1 MSARMEVEIPT
12 VASRFVASF
21 LPLRNRNLRVYLSGQ
36 VISLIGTWMQV
47 TAQAWVVWSL
57 SHSTTALGLV
67 AMLGTL
73 PILVLGPWT
82 GVWADTLDR
91 RRVLVATQ
99 MGAMVLAATLALL
112 VQTGAIQVWHVY
124 IFATLL
130 GIVTA
135 LDMPA
140 QQAFIGD
147 LSGME
152 QVRQAVVINN
162 MLFQVSRMLGPALA
176 GLVVAQLG
184 AAPAFWL
191 NGVSFL
197 AVIGSLLVVRADQ
210 VRRSGAAGLGGFS
223 EALQFIRDH
232 KLSQDLVISTIIVT
246 FFGISVMNILPAVAG
261 QALRGNADVLG
272 LLMGASGAGALAGGL
287 FVVPLTQRIRRTGL
301 VVGGAVIWTGL
312 WLVVFS
318 YATWVPFSA
327 LAMFIGSLAFPVV
340 LTTANS
346 TLQILAPPDMRAR
359 LLSALLMVSFGAQP
373 LASLLVGYSAQVLG
387 ALEAVRANGLLM
399 ASGAAALLA
408 LRPTLRRWEAAENR
422 DEAFTA
428 SSRPDG
434 DHRTVETRPEA
445 A

>member
-1 MSARMEVEIPT
+1 MNASPEVAMPKIAT
-12 VASRFVASF
+12 RFLDSF
-21 LPLRNRNLRVYLSGQ
+21 LPLRNWNLRVYLSGQ

-47 TAQAWVVWSL
+47 TGQAWVVWSL

-82 GVWADTLDR
+82 GVWADPLDR
-91 RRVLVATQ
+91 RRVLVAPQ
-99 MGAMVLAATLALL
+99 VGARVLAAALALL

-210 VRRSGAAGLGGFS
+210 VRRSGAAGLGRFS
-223 EALQFIRDH
+223 QALQFIRDH
-232 KLSQDLVISTIIVT
+232 KPSQDP
-246 FFGISVMNILPAVAG
+246 GIFPS
-261 QALRGNADVLG
+261 
-272 LLMGASGAGALAGGL
+272 
-287 FVVPLTQRIRRTGL
+287 FLT
-301 VVGGAVIWTGL
+301 
-312 WLVVFS
+312 
-318 YATWVPFSA
+318 
-327 LAMFIGSLAFPVV
+327 
-340 LTTANS
+340 
-346 TLQILAPPDMRAR
+346 
-359 LLSALLMVSFGAQP
+359 
-373 LASLLVGYSAQVLG
+373 
-387 ALEAVRANGLLM
+387 
-399 ASGAAALLA
+399 LLA
-408 LRPTLRRWEAAENR
+408 N
-422 DEAFTA
+422 
-428 SSRPDG
+428 
-434 DHRTVETRPEA
+434 
-445 A
+445 

>member
-1 MSARMEVEIPT
+1 MMRQTAVGCRRPGRSHSFRSTSTETACCRPFARPRPPVRCRPRAPCRRVDSRRLTATDQFHERFMSARMEVEIPT

-197 AVIGSLLVVRADQ
+197 AVIGSLLVVRSDQ
-210 VRRSGAAGLGGFS
+210 VRRSGAAGLGGF
-223 EALQFIRDH
+223 L
-232 KLSQDLVISTIIVT
+232 
-246 FFGISVMNILPAVAG
+246 
-261 QALRGNADVLG
+261 
-272 LLMGASGAGALAGGL
+272 
-287 FVVPLTQRIRRTGL
+287 
-301 VVGGAVIWTGL
+301 
-312 WLVVFS
+312 
-318 YATWVPFSA
+318 
-327 LAMFIGSLAFPVV
+327 
-340 LTTANS
+340 
-346 TLQILAPPDMRAR
+346 
-359 LLSALLMVSFGAQP
+359 
-373 LASLLVGYSAQVLG
+373 
-387 ALEAVRANGLLM
+387 
-399 ASGAAALLA
+399 
-408 LRPTLRRWEAAENR
+408 
-422 DEAFTA
+422 
-428 SSRPDG
+428 
-434 DHRTVETRPEA
+434 
-445 A
+445 